1 LCKSRDPCR
10 RAERSVS
17 GITRKSPITYPVAA
31 AALFIAQILPALAE
45 DTQTLARAAK
55 NPLANLVNVQF
66 LYDANLGVGAAD
78 KTQHV
83 LTFQPVIPFAVSDDW
98 SIITRTILPLIAQ
111 PGMAPGEGWTNGR
124 GDTQLSAFLSP
135 ARGDKLVW
143 GVGPVLQIP
152 SATNNAFGQ
161 GKWAGGPTA
170 AAIWYGEQWSFGA
183 LINNVWSFAGHGDR
197 PAVNQMELQPQI
209 NYNFK
214 DNPDR
219 YLSFSPTITAN
230 WKASDGERWTV
241 PVTLGIG
248 QLVKFGRQPV
258 NLQATAYYNVI
269 KPADAGSWTLELTV
283 QFLFPK
289 RL

>member
-1 LCKSRDPCR
+1 MQPQGMP
-10 RAERSVS
+10 A
-17 GITRKSPITYPVAA
+17 VAA
-31 AALFIAQILPALAE
+31 AAATFLFAPASTSLAQ
-45 DTQTLARAAK
+45 DTQSLARMAK
-55 NPLANLVNVQF
+55 NPLANVVNVQF
-66 LYDANLGVGAAD
+66 IYDANLGVGAAD

-83 LTFQPVIPFAVSDDW
+83 LNFQPVVPFAVSDDW

-111 PGMAPGEGWTNGR
+111 PGMAAGESWTNGR
-124 GDTQLSAFLSP
+124 GDTQFSAFLSP
-135 ARGDKLVW
+135 ARGDKFVW

-152 SATNNAFGQ
+152 SATNDAFGQ

-170 AAIWYGEQWSFGA
+170 AAIWYGEQWSVGA
-183 LINNVWSFAGHGDR
+183 LINNVWSFAGHGNR
-197 PAVNQMELQPQI
+197 PDVNQMEFQPQI

-214 DNPDR
+214 SNPDR

-230 WKASDGERWTV
+230 WKASGGERWTV

-248 QLVKFGRQPV
+248 QLVKFGNQPV
-258 NLQATAYYNVI
+258 NLQATAYYNVV

-289 RL
+289 NL